1 MPDNWGFVA
10 AAYGLTAAVLLL
22 YWRRLVRK
30 EKELTAIGKRTR
42 HGHNQPPSDSAPSV
56 AERSHQPSRAAHP
69 RLDPDTKSSLP
80 TNPTSRAPQ
89 S

>member
-30 EKELTAIGKRTR
+30 EKELTAGKRIR

-56 AERSHQPSRAAHP
+56 AERSHQPSRTAHP